1 MAKTR
6 IKQILKKVSDD
17 YYANQLVK
25 SYNARING
33 IFKANSDLSNYE
45 LSGEE
50 IKKVKDFWRK
60 YKIRPNLKWIK
71 AYSYAFGKFSE
82 KFIPD
87 DVYFLYIEPYLN
99 NLFFSAAFSDKN
111 NYDRFFSDIKTPR
124 SILRRIHGKYY
135 DDNYK
140 FLNNQDLEDYIRN
153 FKGTYII
160 KPTLV
165 DGGGKNIKKL
175 KIDFPN
181 GTIDGMDQFNL
192 IQYLRGYDNNYQIQE
207 IVKQH
212 PAIAEIHPD
221 SLNCIR
227 VLSLR
232 RENKIIILSSVAKF
246 GSGGSFLDGQRQGGV
261 NCAIDKD
268 GRVNQYA
275 FNDKKFSKISI
286 HPDTRKRFGDL
297 VIPGYQGLLDK
308 ITKLHE
314 PLLHQD
320 LVSWDMSLS
329 PEGEPILI
337 EINLNSQAIAL
348 QQANNGPL
356 FGKYTREILDAVF
369 QSPKPRVYIRIAN

>member
-6 IKQILKKVSDD
+6 IIQKLKKISDG

-25 SYNARING
+25 SYNSRINDV
-33 IFKANSDLSNYE
+33 FNANPQVAGFE

-50 IKKVKDFWRK
+50 LNRTKDFWGK
-60 YKIRPNLKWIK
+60 YKIRPNIKWIK

-82 KFIPD
+82 KFLPD
-87 DVYFLYIEPYLN
+87 DVYFLYVEPYLN
-99 NLFFSAAFSDKN
+99 NLFFSAAYSDKN

-135 DDNYK
+135 DDQYN
-140 FLNNQDLEDYIRN
+140 FLNNQDLEDYLRN
-153 FKGTYII
+153 FKDSYII

-165 DGGGKNIKKL
+165 DGGGKNIKQL
-175 KIDFPN
+175 KIEFPN
-181 GTIDGMDQFNL
+181 VIIDGVDEFKL
-192 IQYLRGYDNNYQIQE
+192 VQYLADYDSNFQIQE
-207 IVKQH
+207 IAEQH

-232 RENKIIILSSVAKF
+232 WQHKIEILCTVAKF
-246 GSGGSFLDGQRQGGV
+246 GSGGSFMDGQRHGGV

-268 GRVNQYA
+268 GRVSKHA
-275 FNDKKFSKISI
+275 FSDRKFSKISI
-286 HPDTRKRFGDL
+286 HPDTNKRFADL
-297 VIPGYQGLLDK
+297 VIPGYQRLLDK
-308 ITKLHE
+308 ITVMHE

-320 LVSWDMSLS
+320 LVSWDMSIG
-329 PEGEPILI
+329 PDGEPILI

-356 FGKYTREILDAVF
+356 LGKYTEEVLDAVF